1 MNIDSIKP
9 LRHKLSLIVAVA
21 ENGVI
26 GRDGDLPWRM
36 SSDLKTFRRLTMG
49 KPVIMGRKTFETLK
63 KPLDGRL
70 NIVITRAKD
79 FKVEGVTVVGSVDAA
94 LEAAERSLDKLSK
107 PEVQS
112 GSNVPSSSEVPE
124 VPEIII
130 MGGAEIYRQT
140 LPLAN
145 RIYLTEVHASPDG
158 DSRFPSLSK
167 GRWREVSAIAIDQGP
182 RDDYPAT
189 LRILERIED
198 SKGVSPAT
206 PC

>member
-1 MNIDSIKP
+1 METDSIKP

-63 KPLDGRL
+63 KPLDGRM

-94 LEAAERSLDKLSK
+94 LEAAERSLDK
-107 PEVQS
+107 
-112 GSNVPSSSEVPE
+112 
-124 VPEIII
+124 
-130 MGGAEIYRQT
+130 
-140 LPLAN
+140 
-145 RIYLTEVHASPDG
+145 
-158 DSRFPSLSK
+158 
-167 GRWREVSAIAIDQGP
+167 
-182 RDDYPAT
+182 
-189 LRILERIED
+189 
-198 SKGVSPAT
+198 
-206 PC
+206 